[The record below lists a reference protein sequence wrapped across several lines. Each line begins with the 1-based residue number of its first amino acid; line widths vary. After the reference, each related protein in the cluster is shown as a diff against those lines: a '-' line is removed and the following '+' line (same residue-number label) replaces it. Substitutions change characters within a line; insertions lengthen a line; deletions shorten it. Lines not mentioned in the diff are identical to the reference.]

1 VNGDTRDRRRLL
13 VAAAVMGMLGTLTP
27 MARAQE
33 PATRLDPL
41 LQLNG
46 SVESLVR
53 RVSQSVVQVV
63 VTSYGPMEKS
73 DRADADLVIGRQRSM
88 GSGVVIDAEG
98 YIITN
103 AHVITNAR
111 RVQVVLPGSE
121 EGIDRRMSGKARGR
135 TVDAA
140 VVGIAREIDLALL
153 KVAEA
158 SLPALPLASYESVH
172 QGELVFAF
180 GSPEGLRNSVTMG
193 IVSAVAR
200 QPDPDSPMVYVQTD
214 APINHGNSGGPLVNV
229 HGELVGINTFILSES
244 GGSQGIGFAIPSAL
258 VQIAYPKM
266 RRYGHLHRGEM
277 GLVLQTVTPTLAEG
291 LHLSQ
296 DWGAVISDIA
306 PGSPAE
312 EVGLKVK
319 DIVLQ
324 VDETPVDGLPTMAFE
339 LFTRSAGDT
348 VRLRVLR
355 GRRTF
360 DVDVTVGERPH
371 DLDRLTDLVEPDK
384 SLVPKLGILGVALDR
399 DNARLALSV
408 RVPSG
413 VVVVGHTQD
422 EGDRPDTG
430 LMTGDTIHAINDA
443 RVTSV
448 ADVREALDR
457 LKPRSAVVLQVE
469 RNGQL
474 IFLPFELE

>member
-1 VNGDTRDRRRLL
+1 MGGDTGIRRST
-13 VAAAVMGMLGTLTP
+13 VAAAAAVSVLCALAPVAG
-27 MARAQE
+27 AQE
-33 PATRLDPL
+33 PAARLDPL

-46 SVESLVR
+46 SVEALVR
-53 RVSQSVVQVV
+53 RVSQSVVQVI

-73 DRADADLVIGRQRSM
+73 DRSDADLVIGRQRSM
-88 GSGVVIDAEG
+88 GSGVVIDADG

-103 AHVITNAR
+103 AHVVANAR

-121 EGIDRRMSGKARGR
+121 EGVRRMAGKTRGR
-135 TVDAA
+135 TIDAA

-153 KVAEA
+153 KVEET
-158 SLPALPLASYESVH
+158 SLPAVPMANYDSIH

-200 QPDPDSPMVYVQTD
+200 QPDPDNPMVYVQTD

-229 HGELVGINTFILSES
+229 NGELVGINTFILSES
-244 GGSQGIGFAIPSAL
+244 GGSQGLGFAIPSAL
-258 VQIAYPKM
+258 VQIAYPKL
-266 RRYGHLHRGEM
+266 RRYGHLHRGEVGM
-277 GLVLQTVTPTLAEG
+277 VLQTVTPTLAEG
-291 LHLSQ
+291 LRLSQ
-296 DWGAVISDIA
+296 DWGAMISDVSE
-306 PGSPAE
+306 GGPAE
-312 EVGLKVK
+312 AAGLKVK

-324 VDETPVDGLPTMAFE
+324 IDKTPVDGLPTMAFE

-355 GRRTF
+355 GRDTF
-360 DVDVTVGERPH
+360 DVEVTVGERH
-371 DLDRLTDLVEPDK
+371 RDLDRLTDLVEPDK
-384 SLVPKLGILGVALDR
+384 SLVPKLGILGVALDE
-399 DNARLALSV
+399 DNARLAAAF

-430 LMTGDTIHAINDA
+430 LMTGDTIHTINDA

-448 ADVREALDR
+448 ADLRAAIDR
-457 LKPRSAVVLQVE
+457 LKPRSAIVLQVE

-474 IFLPFELE
+474 MFLPFELE